1 LLCHAHTNLLIPRIA
16 TAQKRNVIEVRVPGK
31 LKRRYKMKEYTKR
44 SYKNYDLQEALKE
57 KAKAEERART
67 GMAARK

>member
-1 LLCHAHTNLLIPRIA
+1 
-16 TAQKRNVIEVRVPGK
+16 VIEVRVPGK